1 MSNWAW
7 IDVETTG
14 VDVEKDKI
22 LEVAVIVTNS
32 ELVELAELDIVI
44 SGYANDPDF
53 VINPF
58 VLDLHTR
65 NGLWAEIAQK
75 GVTQERAEQWLGNF
89 LTDHLGGRKQLI
101 QAGSGVSHF
110 DSKFIAKAFPE
121 ASKLLTFWTND
132 AAILKR
138 AFEQAGFKTPKKG
151 RKDTR
156 GLADVRQHI
165 EEWKF
170 YTDKI
175 RGAI

>member
-7 IDVETTG
+7 VDVETTG
-14 VDVEKDKI
+14 VNLETDKA

-32 ELVELAELDIVI
+32 ELVELAELDLVI
-44 SGYANDPDF
+44 RNEGG
-53 VINPF
+53 VELNPF

-65 NGLWAEIAQK
+65 NGLWKEIEVK
-75 GVTQERAEQWLGNF
+75 GISPQDANEQLGNF
-89 LTDHLGGRKQLI
+89 LTDNLGGRKQLI

-110 DSKFIAKAFPE
+110 DSKFIAKFFPE

-138 AFEQAGFKTPKKG
+138 AFEQAGYKTAKKG

-156 GLADVRQHI
+156 GLEDVRAHI
-165 EEWKF
+165 EEWKC
-170 YTDKI
+170 YTSLIKGFI
-175 RGAI
+175 S

>member
-7 IDVETTG
+7 VDVETTG
-14 VDVEKDKI
+14 VDIEKDKV
-22 LEVAVIVTNS
+22 LEIAVIVTNS
-32 ELVELAELDIVI
+32 ELVELAELDLVI
-44 SGYANDPDF
+44 NDYADPNF
-53 VINPF
+53 IINPF

-65 NGLWAEIAQK
+65 NGLWTEIVNHGIGIVEAN
-75 GVTQERAEQWLGNF
+75 ERLGNF
-89 LTDHLGGRKQLI
+89 LTDNLGGRKQLI

-110 DSKFIAKAFPE
+110 DSKFIAKNFPE

-138 AFEQAGFKTPKKG
+138 AFEAAGFKSPKKG

-165 EEWKF
+165 EEWKG
-170 YTDKI
+170 YVEKLK
-175 RGAI
+175 GVV

>member
-7 IDVETTG
+7 VDVETTG
-14 VDVEKDKI
+14 VNIEKDKV
-22 LEVAVIVTNS
+22 LEVAVIVTNN

-44 SGYANDPDF
+44 VHHDQLPEL
-53 VINPF
+53 NPF
-58 VLDLHTR
+58 VLDMHTR
-65 NGLWAEIAQK
+65 NGLWADITQR
-75 GVTQERAEQWLGNF
+75 GVTPERAEQWLGNF
-89 LTDHLGGRKQLI
+89 LTDCLGGRKQLI

-110 DSKFIAKAFPE
+110 DSKFITKAFPE

-138 AFEQAGFKTPKKG
+138 GYESAGWKTPKKG

-156 GLADVRQHI
+156 GLDDVRQHI

-170 YTDKI
+170 YTSRFMKD
-175 RGAI
+175 A

>member
-7 IDVETTG
+7 VDAETTG
-14 VDVEKDKI
+14 VDLEKDKV
-22 LEVAVIVTNS
+22 LELACIITTP
-32 ELVELAELDIVI
+32 ELVEIAEFDVVI
-44 SGYANDPDF
+44 TYDF
-53 VINPF
+53 GSFEFNPF

-65 NGLWAEIAQK
+65 NGLWTEIAQK
-75 GVTQERAEQWLGNF
+75 GVTPERAEQWFGNF

-138 AFEQAGFKTPKKG
+138 AFEAAGFKTPKKG

-165 EEWKF
+165 EEWKG
-170 YTDKI
+170 YVEKLK
-175 RGAI
+175 GVV